1 MVSTTLG
8 KRKRSSTSASAPDPD
23 EPALPPATEQAT
35 TNVFERPAAPL
46 AVRRLMPEQLAAFR
60 RDPPSLVNKSF
71 LCHLPGATDDDAGD
85 GGSGPSAE
93 QRDNELFFGVVGYM
107 TWPNY
112 VMCVLFEGS
121 STPNQLTVKGTMELV
136 KNSQL
141 VEIGVGR
148 PTD

>member
-1 MVSTTLG
+1 M
-8 KRKRSSTSASAPDPD
+8 
-23 EPALPPATEQAT
+23 
-35 TNVFERPAAPL
+35 
-46 AVRRLMPEQLAAFR
+46 RRLMPEQLAAFR